1 MKKLSNKILLIG
13 LVVLVGIFIASR
25 FFRSP
30 GLESNLR
37 KDLLKL
43 DTASVSEVRILPS
56 KEHQEELRLTRT
68 GYEWKV
74 IRGNRQEPTS
84 KTSVKGLLISLA
96 GIKAE
101 RLASRKKEKWEEF
114 NVGDNSTH
122 VTVYANGKK
131 TADFHV
137 GKLGFT
143 QNGGGNFGGSYT
155 YFRLN
160 DENEVYTVEGFL
172 ESTFNNGFNDW
183 RDKTLLKLNKEE
195 ITKISFLYPADSG
208 FVAEK
213 KDSIWSIGQDKTDI
227 SKIESFLN
235 TISSKYMSNFADG
248 FTPVSKADLTMQ
260 VAGKAGNLL
269 KLEAWKK
276 DETEW
281 ILTSSQQKKVY
292 FSSKGLP
299 GVSDIFVGRKK
310 LQ

>member
-1 MKKLSNKILLIG
+1 MKKLSNKILLVG
-13 LVVLVGIFIASR
+13 LVVLVGIFVASR

-43 DTASVSEVRILPS
+43 DTASISEVRILPS
-56 KEHQEELRLTRT
+56 KEHGEELRLTRT
-68 GYEWKV
+68 GNEWKV
-74 IRGNRQEPTS
+74 IKGNRQEPTGN
-84 KTSVKGLLISLA
+84 TSIKGLLISLA
-96 GIKAE
+96 GIKVE

-122 VTVYANGKK
+122 VTVYADGKK

-137 GKLGFT
+137 GKLGFA

-155 YFRLN
+155 YIRLS

-172 ESTFNNGFNDW
+172 ESTFNNSFNDW
-183 RDKTLLKLNKEE
+183 RDKTLLKLNKDV
-195 ITKISFLYPADSG
+195 ITKISFLYPTDSG

-213 KDSIWSIGQDKTDI
+213 RDSIWYIGQDKTDVA
-227 SKIESFLN
+227 KTESFLN
-235 TISSKYMSNFADG
+235 TISSKYMSAFDDG
-248 FTPVSKADLTMQ
+248 FTPVSKPDMTMQ
-260 VAGKAGNLL
+260 VDGKVGNLL

-281 ILTSSQQKKVY
+281 ILTSSQQKNVY
-292 FSSKGLP
+292 FSSKGSS
-299 GVSDIFVGRKK
+299 GVSDIFIGRKK
-310 LQ
+310 MQ

>member
-1 MKKLSNKILLIG
+1 MKKLSNKILLVG
-13 LVVLVGIFIASR
+13 LIVLVGIFVASR

-43 DTASVSEVRILPS
+43 DTAKISEVRILPS
-56 KEHQEELRLTRT
+56 KEHNEELRLTRT
-68 GYEWKV
+68 GYDWKV
-74 IRGNRQEPTS
+74 IKGNRQEPTGRS
-84 KTSVKGLLISLA
+84 SVKALLSSLA
-96 GIKAE
+96 GIKSE

-122 VTVYANGKK
+122 VTVYTDGKK

-155 YFRLN
+155 YVRLS
-160 DENEVYTVEGFL
+160 DENETHTVEGFL

-183 RDKTLLKLNKEE
+183 RNKTLLKLNKDE
-195 ITKISFLYPADSG
+195 ISKISFLYPTDSG

-213 KDSIWSIGQDKTDI
+213 RDSTWYIGLEKTDV

-235 TISSKYMSNFADG
+235 TISSKYASEFADG
-248 FTPVSKADLTMQ
+248 FTPVSKPDMIMQ
-260 VAGKAGNLL
+260 VDGKVGNLL

-281 ILTSSQQKKVY
+281 ILTCTQQTGVY
-292 FSSKGLP
+292 FSSKGTQA
-299 GVSDIFVGRKK
+299 VSDIFIAKSK
-310 LQ
+310 LR

>member
-13 LVVLVGIFIASR
+13 LVVLVGIFVASR

-43 DTASVSEVRILPS
+43 DTATISEVRILPS
-56 KEHQEELRLTRT
+56 KEHQEELRLTRL
-68 GYEWKV
+68 GNDWK
-74 IRGNRQEPTS
+74 INKGNRQEPTS
-84 KTSVKGLLISLA
+84 KTSVNGLLISLA

-122 VTVYANGKK
+122 VTVYADGNKMV
-131 TADFHV
+131 DFHV

-155 YFRLN
+155 YVRLS

-172 ESTFNNGFNDW
+172 ESTFNNGFDDW
-183 RDKTLLKLNKEE
+183 RDKTLLKLSKEE

-213 KDSIWSIGQDKTDI
+213 RDSIWYIGQDKTDA
-227 SKIESFLN
+227 SKTESFLN
-235 TISSKYMSNFADG
+235 TISSKYISNFGDG
-248 FTPVSKADLTMQ
+248 FTPVSKADLTML
-260 VAGKAGNLL
+260 VDGKAGNLL

-276 DETEW
+276 DEMEW
-281 ILTSSQQKKVY
+281 ILTSSQQKGVY
-292 FSSKGLP
+292 FSSKGST
-299 GVSDIFVGRKK
+299 GVTDIFISKNK
-310 LQ
+310 LR